1 MDPGAFATVVFF
13 GGATLAMLAG
23 GLVGWIAQFNR
34 GAAVALLGIG
44 ASGLA
49 AAGHVWYHGAPP
61 PADARLPVS
70 GEVLAFLI
78 FGGLPA
84 LMGGFFVLD
93 ALLERAEARRPAS
106 GARAVRARRPGRA
119 DDDEAATPAAR
130 VALAGGH
137 AGLLGGMVYMAVA
150 GGDTAAVLGRGF
162 MFIGAGVLFY
172 AIAFARN
179 RTPNWRA
186 AYGCVVIGAGFLA
199 FGALAW
205 GLAGRA

>member
-1 MDPGAFATVVFF
+1 MDAGAFATVVFF

-23 GLVGWIAQFNR
+23 GLVGWSTRFNL

-44 ASGLA
+44 AAGLA

-61 PADARLPVS
+61 PAGARLPVS

-84 LMGGFFVLD
+84 AMGGFFVLD

-106 GARAVRARRPGRA
+106 GARAARAA
-119 DDDEAATPAAR
+119 DDEAGTPAAR
-130 VALAGGH
+130 IALLGGH

-150 GGDTAAVLGRGF
+150 GGDTALVLGRGF
-162 MFIGAGVLFY
+162 MFVGAGVLFY

-179 RTPNWRA
+179 RVPNWRA

-199 FGALAW
+199 FGLLAW
-205 GLAGRA
+205 GLAGGA